1 MQYPPEGWERKIP
14 IPGNEASMSANPKLC
29 LVDAGAFLLAF
40 KTHSSGQRTN
50 PMPIERADPVTRI
63 TTT

>member
-1 MQYPPEGWERKIP
+1 
-14 IPGNEASMSANPKLC
+14 MSANPKLC